1 MKKAFTLIAVSAVAL
16 TLAAC
21 GSSKSTD
28 LPPGHYEKTYK
39 STNAYG
45 TETTQKRETDVYYD
59 EYGNKKAR
67 VEAETTKDPKGLF
80 NKTTTSKTTTVVK

>member
-1 MKKAFTLIAVSAVAL
+1 MKKIMTLIAVSATAL

-21 GSSKSTD
+21 GGNSSD

-59 EYGNKKAR
+59 EYGNKKTR

-80 NKTTTSKTTTVVK
+80 NKTTTKKTTTVVK